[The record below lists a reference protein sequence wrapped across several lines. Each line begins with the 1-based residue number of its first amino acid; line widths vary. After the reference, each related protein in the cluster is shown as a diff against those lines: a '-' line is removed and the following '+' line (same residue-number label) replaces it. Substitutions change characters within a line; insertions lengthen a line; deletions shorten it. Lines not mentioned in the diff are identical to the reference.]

1 MKTYDK
7 TLNKYKDLNPVS
19 SKGAFE
25 FSESKLKERLK
36 QFYKFEMDLTKLTLK
51 EIHEWISMF
60 KLNDTHT
67 IEMRINIEKFRTEKE
82 IDKMKP
88 KTEALLV
95 LFDCLRLAFCKS
107 TDERSKEYHVAYAG
121 RIVADVVEAPKKV
134 SRKDQLKLI

>member
-7 TLNKYKDLNPVS
+7 TLSNYKNLNPVS

-67 IEMRINIEKFRTEKE
+67 IEMRINIEKFRTEKG
-82 IDKMKP
+82 IAKMKP
-88 KTEALLV
+88 KTEALVV
-95 LFDCLRLAFCKS
+95 LFDCLRLAFCRS
-107 TDERSKEYHVAYAG
+107 TEYKPKEYHVAYSG
-121 RIVADVVEAPKKV
+121 RIVSDAPEAPKKV